1 MPERAERK
9 FDGRERQRDVRSQNI
24 IAARAVADC
33 VRTSLGP
40 KGMDKMIIS
49 SSNNVVITN
58 DGATILKK
66 LNVQHP
72 AAKMLVDLSRAQ
84 DVEAGDG
91 TTSVV
96 VICGALLEA
105 AQKLLDQGV
114 HPSVISDAFLLAS
127 QQVERLLQ
135 QIGIPCNL
143 GDRDS
148 MILAAVTSLNSKVV
162 SSNSEVLAPLAVDAV
177 MSVIDTKTATHVDLD
192 LIKVVCALG
201 GTTEDTKLIDGLV
214 LKTNVHGAA
223 GGPSFIKGA
232 KVGLIQYCLSP
243 PKTNME
249 NSVIVG
255 DYQQIDRVLKEEKN
269 YILKLLKPIIKA
281 KCNVL
286 LIQKSILRDA
296 VHELA
301 LHYLAKKNIMLI
313 TDVERNDIEFI
324 STSLGC
330 TPIADPGEFT
340 ADKLGHAEMAQE
352 MNTPGGKLVQITGVK
367 NPGKTVSI
375 LVRGSNELVMGEADR
390 SIHDALC
397 VVRCLVKQHF
407 LVPGGAAPETHLS
420 LALETFGEELGG
432 LKGYCISQLGRAL
445 DVVAYTLAENAG
457 LHPINVISALRKA
470 HVDGNSRFGI
480 NIKSR
485 ANNSVSD
492 MVALNVVQP
501 LLVSSG
507 AMKLA
512 IETVRMILKIDDIV
526 AIR

>member
-1 MPERAERK
+1 MSQATAERK
-9 FDGRERQRDVRSQNI
+9 FDGRERAHDVRSQNI

-49 SSNNVVITN
+49 ATNDVVITN
-58 DGATILKK
+58 DGATILRK

-105 AQKLLDQGV
+105 CQKLMDQGV
-114 HPSVISDAFLLAS
+114 HASVISDAFLIAS
-127 QQVERLLQ
+127 QQVDRILQ
-135 QIGIPCNL
+135 QIGIPCNIE
-143 GDRDS
+143 DRDS
-148 MILAAVTSLNSKVV
+148 MIRAAITSLNSKVV
-162 SSNSEVLAPLAVDAV
+162 NNHSDTLAPLAVDAV
-177 MSVIDTKTATHVDLD
+177 MSVIDSKSATHVDLSN
-192 LIKVVCALG
+192 IKVVTALG
-201 GTTEDTKLIDGLV
+201 GTVEDTKLIPGLV
-214 LKTNVHGAA
+214 LKTGVHHAA
-223 GGPSFIKGA
+223 GGPTSISGA
-232 KVGLIQYCLSP
+232 KIGLIQYCLSA

-255 DYQQIDRVLKEEKN
+255 DYQQIDRILREEKK
-269 YILKLLKPIIKA
+269 YILKLLKPIIKS

-296 VHELA
+296 VNELA
-301 LHYLAKKNIMLI
+301 LHYLAKKGIMLVTDI
-313 TDVERNDIEFI
+313 ERTDVEFI

-330 TPIADPGEFT
+330 TPIADPAEFKV
-340 ADKLGHAEMAQE
+340 DKLGFAGEAKE
-352 MNTPGGKLVQITGVK
+352 MNTPGGKLVQFTEVK
-367 NPGKTVSI
+367 NPGRTVSI
-375 LVRGSNELVMGEADR
+375 LVRGSNNLVMGEADR

-397 VVRCLVKQHF
+397 VVRCLVKQRF

-420 LALETFGEELGG
+420 LALEAYGDELGG
-432 LKGYCISQLGRAL
+432 LRGYCISQLARSL
-445 DVVAYTLAENAG
+445 DIVAYTLAENAG
-457 LHPINVISALRKA
+457 LHPINILSALRKA
-470 HVDGNSRFGI
+470 HSDGQSGVGI
-480 NIKSR
+480 NVKR
-485 ANNSVSD
+485 GCVSN
-492 MVALNVVQP
+492 MSELNVVQP

-526 AIR
+526 AVR

>member
-1 MPERAERK
+1 MPAERK
-9 FDGRERQRDVRSQNI
+9 FDGRERAHDVRSQNI
-24 IAARAVADC
+24 IAARAVSDC

-49 SSNNVVITN
+49 ASNDVVITN

-105 AQKLLDQGV
+105 AQKLMDQGV
-114 HPSVISDAFLLAS
+114 HPSVISDAYLAAS
-127 QQVERLLQ
+127 QQVDRMLES
-135 QIGIPCNL
+135 IGIPCDIT
-143 GDRDS
+143 DREN
-148 MILAAVTSLNSKVV
+148 MVRAAITSLNSKVV
-162 SSNSEVLAPLAVDAV
+162 SSNSSVLAPLAVDAV
-177 MSVIDTKTATHVDLD
+177 MAVIDQKTATHVDLNM
-192 LIKVVCALG
+192 IKVVTALG
-201 GTTEDTKLIDGLV
+201 GTTEDTKLIEGLV
-214 LKTNVHGAA
+214 LKTAAHSAA
-223 GGPSFIKGA
+223 GGPSFIRNA
-232 KVGLIQYCLSP
+232 KIGLIQYCLSA

-255 DYQQIDRVLKEEKN
+255 DYQQIDRILREEKN
-269 YILKLLKPIIKA
+269 YILKLLKPIIKS

-296 VHELA
+296 VNDLA
-301 LHYLAKKNIMLI
+301 LHYLAKKGVMLI
-313 TDVERNDIEFI
+313 TDVERTDIEFI

-330 TPIADPGEFT
+330 TPVADPNEFD
-340 ADKLGHAEMAQE
+340 AKKLGSADQCQE

-367 NPGKTVSI
+367 NPGKTVCV
-375 LVRGSNELVMGEADR
+375 LVRGSNKLVMGEADR

-397 VVRCLVKQHF
+397 VVRCLVKQRF

-420 LALETFGEELGG
+420 LALERFGEEMGG
-432 LKGYCISQLGRAL
+432 LKGYCISQLGRSL

-457 LHPINVISALRKA
+457 LHPINIISALRKA
-470 HVDGNSRFGI
+470 HADGKSSYGI
-480 NIKSR
+480 NVKR
-485 ANNSVSD
+485 GNVSD
-492 MVALNVVQP
+492 MVEQNVVQP

-507 AMKLA
+507 AIKLA